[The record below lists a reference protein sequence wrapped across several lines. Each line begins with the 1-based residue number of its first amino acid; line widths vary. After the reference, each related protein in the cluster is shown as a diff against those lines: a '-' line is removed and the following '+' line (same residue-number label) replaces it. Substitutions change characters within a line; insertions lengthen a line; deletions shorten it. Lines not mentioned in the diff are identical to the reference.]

1 MGEKIRF
8 AKTYEY
14 ILVDV
19 DKGTIGISKE
29 ACDKLGD
36 IYLVDLPEI
45 GKEVKKGEEVGVI
58 ESVKA
63 ASDIYAPVSGKII
76 AINDLLVEKPGL
88 ISEDPLNKGWI
99 FKIELRDKSE
109 LGELFKLIM
118 IHKFTQF
125 GFISELNFKYP
136 SFIRGVF

>member
-1 MGEKIRF
+1 MGGKIKF

-14 ILVDV
+14 ILADA
-19 DKGTIGISKE
+19 DKGTIGISVE

-45 GKEVKKGEEVGVI
+45 GKVVKKGDEVGVI

-63 ASDIYAPVSGKII
+63 ASDVYAPVSGKII

-88 ISEDPLNKGWI
+88 ISEDPLDKGWI
-99 FKIELRDKSE
+99 FKIELSDKSE
-109 LGELFKLIM
+109 PGELMDHDEFK
-118 IHKFTQF
+118 KFVN
-125 GFISELNFKYP
+125 E
-136 SFIRGVF
+136 

>member
-1 MGEKIRF
+1 MGGKIRF

-29 ACDKLGD
+29 ASDKLGD
-36 IYLVDLPEI
+36 IYLVDLPEV
-45 GKEVKKGEEVGVI
+45 GKEVKKGDEVGVI

-63 ASDIYAPVSGKII
+63 AYDVYTPVSGKII
-76 AINDLLVEKPGL
+76 AINDLLGERPGL
-88 ISEDPLNKGWI
+88 ISEDPLDKGWI

-109 LGELFKLIM
+109 LGELMDHDEFK
-118 IHKFTQF
+118 KFVN
-125 GFISELNFKYP
+125 E
-136 SFIRGVF
+136 

>member
-1 MGEKIRF
+1 MGGKIRF

-36 IYLVDLPEI
+36 IYLVDLPEV
-45 GKEVKKGEEVGVI
+45 GKEVKKNEEVGVI

-63 ASDIYAPVSGKII
+63 AYDIYTPVSGKIVEV
-76 AINDLLVEKPGL
+76 NKLLSEKPEL
-88 ISEDPLNKGWI
+88 ISEDPMDKGWI

-109 LGELFKLIM
+109 LGELMDHDEFK
-118 IHKFTQF
+118 KFVNKQ
-125 GFISELNFKYP
+125 
-136 SFIRGVF
+136 